1 MNTKS
6 KKNSK
11 TPENKLLDL
20 LPKPKGFKL
29 LIAMPPEKKTSKGGI
44 IIPDE
49 LKAREHT
56 ASIYANVLAMG
67 DLAYGDKDKFPTGP
81 WCQPGDWVL
90 IKSYTGTRFRVN
102 GQEFR
107 LINDDS
113 VEAIIDDPRHIERA

>member
-1 MNTKS
+1 MA
-6 KKNSK
+6 KK
-11 TPENKLLDL
+11 TEQDKLLDL
-20 LPKPKGFKL
+20 LPKPKGYKL
-29 LIAMPPEKKTSKGGI
+29 LVAMPPAKTQSKGGI

-49 LKAREHT
+49 LKDREKT
-56 ASIYANVLAMG
+56 ASIFGNVLAMG

-90 IKSYTGTRFRVN
+90 MKSYSGTRFKVN

-107 LINDDS
+107 LINDDT